1 MSHRHAGTRRSPRP
15 SAVAGLLSATLAAGL
30 LFGASGAFA
39 DSVDANPPTIPQ
51 TTLAPL
57 SLGGAAGATTATTA
71 KPGAAA
77 ATTAKPG
84 AAATPATVGAS
95 AGASYEK
102 AKTLIVAKD
111 WTGAITALEEADR
124 LQPRNADV
132 QNLLGYSNR
141 KLGNLDKALVHYAS
155 ALQIDPKH
163 VGAHEYLGET
173 YLMLNSPA
181 KAKVELGTLKKLCGV
196 KCEQYLDLSKAIAAY
211 KPPTIKKK

>member
-1 MSHRHAGTRRSPRP
+1 MSHRHAGSRRSSRP
-15 SAVAGLLSATLAAGL
+15 TAVAGLLSATLAAGL
-30 LFGASGAFA
+30 LFGASGALA

-57 SLGGAAGATTATTA
+57 SLGGAAGATTA
-71 KPGAAA
+71 KPGA

-111 WTGAITALEEADR
+111 WTDAITALEEADR

-155 ALQIDPKH
+155 ALQIDPTH

-196 KCEQYLDLSKAIAAY
+196 KCEQYLDLSRAIAAY

>member
-1 MSHRHAGTRRSPRP
+1 MSDRHAGSRLSSRP
-15 SAVAGLLSATLAAGL
+15 TVVAGLLSATLAAGL
-30 LFGASGAFA
+30 LFGASGALA

-71 KPGAAA
+71 KGAAG

-84 AAATPATVGAS
+84 AVATPTTVGAS

-102 AKTLIVAKD
+102 GKALIVAKD

-173 YLMLNSPA
+173 YLMLNNPA

-196 KCEQYLDLSKAIAAY
+196 KCEQYLDLSKAIAGY
-211 KPPTIKKK
+211 KPPTLKKK

>member
-1 MSHRHAGTRRSPRP
+1 MSHRHAGTRRSSRP
-15 SAVAGLLSATLAAGL
+15 TAGLLSATLAAGL
-30 LFGASGAFA
+30 LFGASGALA

-57 SLGGAAGATTATTA
+57 SLGGAAG
-71 KPGAAA
+71 G
-77 ATTAKPG
+77 TTAKPG

-95 AGASYEK
+95 AGASYDK

-141 KLGNLDKALVHYAS
+141 RLGNLDKALVHYAT

-173 YLMLNSPA
+173 YLMLNSPT

-196 KCEQYLDLSKAIAAY
+196 KCEQYLDLSKAVAAY
-211 KPPTIKKK
+211 KPPTVKKK

>member
-1 MSHRHAGTRRSPRP
+1 MSHRHAGPRRSSRP
-15 SAVAGLLSATLAAGL
+15 TAVAGLLSATLAAGL
-30 LFGASGAFA
+30 LFGASGALA

-57 SLGGAAGATTATTA
+57 SLGGSAGATT
-71 KPGAAA
+71 

-211 KPPTIKKK
+211 RPPTIKKK

>member
-1 MSHRHAGTRRSPRP
+1 MSHRHAGTRRSSRP
-15 SAVAGLLSATLAAGL
+15 TAGLLSATLAAGL
-30 LFGASGAFA
+30 LFGASGALA

-57 SLGGAAGATTATTA
+57 SLGGAAGATTA

-141 KLGNLDKALVHYAS
+141 KLGHLDKALVHYAS